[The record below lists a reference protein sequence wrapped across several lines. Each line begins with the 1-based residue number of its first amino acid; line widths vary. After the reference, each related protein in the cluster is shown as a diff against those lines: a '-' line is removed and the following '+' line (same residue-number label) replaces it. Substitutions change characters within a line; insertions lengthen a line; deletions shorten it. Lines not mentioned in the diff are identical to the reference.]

1 MSFVPVKR
9 LEQQGLSMA
18 SKERTV
24 TNTSRLLGLSRRHV
38 LAGLAATPALSAAFP
53 AAAQTAGPHWTPQQ
67 AQAALKGVKG
77 TKLVLLGTA
86 AGPVPGRSRQMTS
99 HVMLSNGSAYVLD
112 CGMGVTDQYAR
123 TGIPFSALQSIF
135 ITHHHA
141 DHNIEYGPLLIVGWI
156 QGLALDIRAFGP
168 PPLKQMT
175 DDFIRAYRQ
184 TIDFWAEDFHM
195 KPLTAVSVQEISA
208 TGPVMQDDNVKV
220 SSIVVEHP
228 PVKPALAY
236 RFDFK
241 DRSIAFSGDTAPLE
255 AVAVMAK
262 GADVLVHETMYVR
275 AVEKYINGEI
285 AKGRPVKFETFMA
298 HMKADHTPSE
308 DVGRIAQEAGVKTLV
323 LSHLTP
329 AIDSITDDTWRE
341 PVAKYFKGEII
352 VGKDLMVV

>member
-1 MSFVPVKR
+1 M
-9 LEQQGLSMA
+9 
-18 SKERTV
+18 
-24 TNTSRLLGLSRRHV
+24 TNTSRPLGLSRRHV
-38 LAGLAATPALSAAFP
+38 LAGLASTPVLTAAGTT
-53 AAAQTAGPHWTPQQ
+53 AAQTSEPHWTPQQ
-67 AQAALKGVKG
+67 AQAALKDAKG

-123 TGIPFSALQSIF
+123 TGIQFSALKSIF

-156 QGLALDIRAFGP
+156 QGLPLDIRAFGP
-168 PPLKQMT
+168 PPLRQMT
-175 DDFIRAYRQ
+175 DDFMRAYKQ
-184 TIDFWAEDFHM
+184 TVDFWAEDFHM
-195 KPLTAVSVQEISA
+195 QPLTKIEVKEISA
-208 TGPVMQDDNVKV
+208 AGSVMQDENVKV
-220 SSIVVEHP
+220 SSIVVQHP
-228 PVKPALAY
+228 PVKPALGY
-236 RFDFK
+236 RFDFN

-255 AVAVMAK
+255 AVATMAK
-262 GADVLVHETMYVR
+262 GADVLVHEIMYVP
-275 AVEKYINGEI
+275 ALEKFVKDMI
-285 AKGRPVKFETFMA
+285 AKGLPVKFEPFMA

-329 AIDSITDDTWRE
+329 AIDSITDDIWRE

>member
-1 MSFVPVKR
+1 MT
-9 LEQQGLSMA
+9 EQS
-18 SKERTV
+18 
-24 TNTSRLLGLSRRHV
+24 NTSALSRRSL
-38 LAGLAATPALSAAFP
+38 LAGLAAAPVATTLVEPAE
-53 AAAQTAGPHWTPQQ
+53 AQAAGPHWTPQQ
-67 AQAALKGVKG
+67 TQAALKGAKG

-99 HVMLSNGSAYVLD
+99 HVMLSNGTAYALD

-123 TGIPFSALQSIF
+123 TGIPFKALNSIF

-156 QGLALDIRAFGP
+156 QGMQNGVRAFGP

-175 DDFIRAYRQ
+175 EDFMRAYKQ
-184 TIDFWAEDFHM
+184 TVDFWAEDLHM
-195 KPLTAVSVQEISA
+195 QPLTSVNVTEVPGA
-208 TGPVMQDDNVKV
+208 GAVMQDDNVKV
-220 SSIVVEHP
+220 SSIVVQHP
-228 PVKPALAY
+228 PVTPALAY

-255 AVAVMAK
+255 AVAQMAK
-262 GADVLVHETMYVR
+262 GADVLVHETMYVP
-275 AVEKYINGEI
+275 AVETYIKGQI
-285 AKGRPVKFETFMA
+285 AKGRPVKFEPFMA

-308 DVGRIAQEAGVKTLV
+308 DVGRIAQESGVKTLV

-329 AIDSITDDTWRE
+329 AIDSITDDVWRE

>member
-1 MSFVPVKR
+1 M
-9 LEQQGLSMA
+9 
-18 SKERTV
+18 TD
-24 TNTSRLLGLSRRHV
+24 TSRPPGLSRRHL
-38 LAGLAATPALSAAFP
+38 LAGLAATPALGAALP
-53 AAAQTAGPHWTPQQ
+53 AAAQTAGPQWTPQQ
-67 AQAALKGVKG
+67 AQAALKDAKG
-77 TKLVLLGTA
+77 TKLVLLGTG

-123 TGIPFSALQSIF
+123 TGIPFRALRSIF
-135 ITHHHA
+135 ITHHHP
-141 DHNIEYGPLLIVGWI
+141 DHNIEYGPLLIVGWVH
-156 QGLALDIRAFGP
+156 GLPLDIRAFGP
-168 PPLKQMT
+168 PPIKQMT
-175 DDFIRAYRQ
+175 EDFMRAYRQ
-184 TIDFWAEDFHM
+184 TVDFWAEDFHM
-195 KPLTAVSVQEISA
+195 EPLTQVNVQEIRGA
-208 TGPVMQDDNVKV
+208 GPVMQDDNVKV

-262 GADVLVHETMYVR
+262 GADVLVHETMYVP
-275 AVEKYINGEI
+275 ALENFVKAAI
-285 AKGRPVKFETFMA
+285 ARGQPVKFDAFMS

-323 LSHLTP
+323 LSHLSP

-341 PVAKYFKGEII
+341 PVEKYFKGEII